1 MTWYDENA
9 GEKQIADEWLAETF
23 PGEVTSIVATFDIAW
38 SGWECDWKGA
48 LVTHGGVPE
57 LVIVNGTSMTGNLP
71 EELEQRV
78 REYRRMADETEA
90 VLRRYRELGGL
101 FGDAWQEATNARR
114 QRVSAMEP
122 REGETEEAHKARLAA
137 MVADVLRD

>member
-23 PGEVTSIVATFDIAW
+23 RGEVTSIVATFDIAW

-114 QRVSAMEP
+114 QGVSAMEP
-122 REGETEEAHKARLAA
+122 REGETEEVHKAAL
-137 MVADVLRD
+137 VADLLRD

>member
-57 LVIVNGTSMTGNLP
+57 LVIVNGTSMTGNIP

-90 VLRRYRELGGL
+90 VLRRYRELRGL

-114 QRVSAMEP
+114 QRVIAMEP

-137 MVADVLRD
+137 LVADVLRD

>member
-57 LVIVNGTSMTGNLP
+57 LVIVNGTSMTGNIP

-137 MVADVLRD
+137 LVADVLRD

>member
-57 LVIVNGTSMTGNLP
+57 LVIVNGTSMTGNIP

-137 MVADVLRD
+137 LVSDVLRD